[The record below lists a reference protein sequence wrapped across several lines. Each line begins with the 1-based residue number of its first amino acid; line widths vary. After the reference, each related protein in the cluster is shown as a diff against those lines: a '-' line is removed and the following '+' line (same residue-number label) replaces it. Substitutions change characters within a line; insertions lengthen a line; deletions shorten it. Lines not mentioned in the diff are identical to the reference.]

1 MAILR
6 SNFDILHQYHE
17 FLKAQ
22 TSCSGASLKNYEFY
36 ENLILDWAAEEPLE
50 GAQNFAIPF
59 PKFLLSQ
66 KNEREKSYSSEY
78 MKGVCGFTRRFFLW
92 ARDNREEFRLIK
104 TEWITKIK
112 PIKSIEDVQE
122 IYFYTLEDVQKICE
136 LKPENMRLR
145 RAIAA
150 LAFLLLSGMRIS
162 AFFTLP
168 IKNVD
173 LKTHTVHQLP
183 SDGVCTKYNKAAI
196 TTILINSKLME
207 IVNEWDNL
215 VRSQCP
221 PDSSWYARLDSV
233 GNLDPRA
240 IIPMTIE
247 NKDELKIKAR
257 NPYSG
262 FRKDLQK
269 VCKMAGV
276 VYKSPH
282 KARYGHIHLGF
293 SKAKTAEERKAVS
306 VNAMHESLSITDEVY
321 ARMSSDH
328 ANNILLSFNFDD
340 DSSYE
345 DDFLSDNQK
354 CITDSDAINKMMTK
368 VFSSIDPDM
377 VIQAGIFMKKM
388 KKES

>member
-247 NKDELKIKAR
+247 NKDELKKRLVILIVVFVKTYKKFVRWLVWFTSLLIKHVMDIFILD
-257 NPYSG
+257 S
-262 FRKDLQK
+262 QK
-269 VCKMAGV
+269 
-276 VYKSPH
+276 
-282 KARYGHIHLGF
+282 
-293 SKAKTAEERKAVS
+293 
-306 VNAMHESLSITDEVY
+306 
-321 ARMSSDH
+321 
-328 ANNILLSFNFDD
+328 
-340 DSSYE
+340 
-345 DDFLSDNQK
+345 QK
-354 CITDSDAINKMMTK
+354 
-368 VFSSIDPDM
+368 
-377 VIQAGIFMKKM
+377 QL
-388 KKES
+388 KKEKQSA